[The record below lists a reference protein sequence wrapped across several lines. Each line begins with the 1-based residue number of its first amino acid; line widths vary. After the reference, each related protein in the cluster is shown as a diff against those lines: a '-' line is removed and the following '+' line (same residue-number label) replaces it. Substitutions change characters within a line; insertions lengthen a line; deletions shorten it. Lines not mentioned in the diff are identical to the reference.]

1 MNPTLADEELFG
13 SSNRIALMK
22 RSAALWSLLRDNPRY
37 AYYGRTVALSDI
49 ADDTADILCSLARL
63 QGVGVAYYFPKVS
76 AANLLAT
83 LEARGFSTDRHEHY
97 RGGESAYQAC
107 RAILA
112 THSLPQDLTLSTLDR
127 HTPRAFVADVAELCQ
142 SCDVMPVPGRI
153 MRGQARC
160 GINFVASDP
169 YGHPVA
175 SASSFAM
182 HHPSSPHAD
191 DVFWGML
198 VTREDRRGEKIAL
211 VLGAKA
217 IVHMWE
223 NGGARGFMTGVRKDN
238 SSSRALCNRLGV
250 NDSEWIYAQC
260 LDTKILGSSSLTR

>member
-1 MNPTLADEELFG
+1 MNPMLADEELFG
-13 SSNRIALMK
+13 SPNRIALMK
-22 RSAALWSLLRDNPRY
+22 RSAALWSLLKDNPRY

-63 QGVGVAYYFPKVS
+63 QGVGVAYYSPKLS

-83 LEARGFSTDRHEHY
+83 LERRGFSTDRHEHY
-97 RGGESAYQAC
+97 RGGELAYQAS

-112 THSLPQDLTLSTLDR
+112 MHSLPPDLTVSTLDQ

-142 SCDVMPVPGRI
+142 ACDVMPVPGPI
-153 MRGQARC
+153 MRGQARR
-160 GINFVASDP
+160 GINLVASDR
-169 YGHPVA
+169 YGRPVA
-175 SASSFAM
+175 SASSFVM

-211 VLGAKA
+211 VLGAKT

-223 NGGARGFMTGVRKDN
+223 NEGARGFMTGVRKEN
-238 SSSRALCNRLGV
+238 ASSQALCNRLGV
-250 NDSEWIYAQC
+250 KDSEWIYAQC